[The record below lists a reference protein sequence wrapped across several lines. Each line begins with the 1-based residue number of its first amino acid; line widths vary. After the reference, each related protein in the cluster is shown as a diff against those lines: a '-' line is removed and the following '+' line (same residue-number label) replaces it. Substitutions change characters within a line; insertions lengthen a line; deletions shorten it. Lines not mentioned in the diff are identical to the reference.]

1 MLRLEL
7 MNILLFEKIEFSQIF
22 LIKITE
28 SSELPF
34 LNSALM
40 LFLVMLTSFTLS
52 STIALRLLFIK
63 LKSRM
68 SDPLELF
75 LNVIVTLNSKLLNL
89 LLITLIFSFRTIF
102 LFVRNVNIST
112 FVLPSGNS
120 YIRFPSLSKKS

>member
-1 MLRLEL
+1 

-102 LFVRNVNIST
+102 LFVRNVTIST

-120 YIRFPSLSKKS
+120 